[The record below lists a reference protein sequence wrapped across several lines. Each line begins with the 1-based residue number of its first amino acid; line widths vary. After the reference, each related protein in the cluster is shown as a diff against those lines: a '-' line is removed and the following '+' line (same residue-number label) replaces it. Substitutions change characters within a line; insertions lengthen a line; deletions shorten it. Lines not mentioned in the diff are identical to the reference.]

1 MNAPQSLECMAEMK
15 RGLDLDAHM
24 NLISKDGSVF
34 GVPGIDVIGYDDRYN
49 QCRHVFENKLLK
61 QVGYNGLNILAG
73 TPVRTMFKSME
84 TVEVIDGSFNAS
96 GIAFMIH
103 QQSNGDRRVSLE
115 RVLSAH
121 ELEHD
126 RRHVAL
132 PAHTAAYR

>member
-1 MNAPQSLECMAEMK
+1 MNAPQSLEGMAEMT
-15 RGLDLDAHM
+15 RELDLDAHM

-34 GVPGIDVIGYDDRYN
+34 GVPGIDVIDYDDRYN
-49 QCRHVFENKLLK
+49 QCRHAFENKLLK

-96 GIAFMIH
+96 GIEFMI
-103 QQSNGDRRVSLE
+103 QQESNGARRVSLE
-115 RVLSAH
+115 RVLPED

-126 RRHVAL
+126 RRRVAL
-132 PAHTAAYR
+132 QAYAAA